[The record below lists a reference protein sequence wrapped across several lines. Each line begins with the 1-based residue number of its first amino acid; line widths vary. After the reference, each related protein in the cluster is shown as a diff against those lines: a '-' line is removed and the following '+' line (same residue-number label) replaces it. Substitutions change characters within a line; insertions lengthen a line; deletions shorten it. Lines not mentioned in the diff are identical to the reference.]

1 MNQLKATA
9 IFSITRFIVMELIVT
24 CCAMQ
29 ATFSQSVDFTYKSYG
44 LEREEDNVI
53 QNAAYLESFFETLYL
68 QRTLNDRVVSII
80 HIGDSHIQGDYLTAL
95 VRRNFQTHF
104 GNAGRGLVVPTR
116 VAGSN
121 DAFNVVTRSTI
132 KWESKRCS
140 QPDLLLPI
148 GIGATTIRTNLP
160 GVKLSVYL
168 NDLWMDYSF
177 DVVSLFYQKDLSS
190 FHFSVQDTLSREVAV
205 IGAFTEEPF
214 KNYSRIKIPEHLTS
228 ISLQTIKSTA
238 DQNQATIFGL
248 SLENS
253 RNGILYHA
261 IGANGA
267 KYAHYLSST
276 FFTQQTAALK
286 PQLFI
291 ISLGTNEAISYPY
304 MDKKLTEEIDS
315 LLTQLRSYNP
325 KAKFILVTP
334 PDAFRKKNKANP
346 GIQMVRQQIISYA
359 VENGL
364 AFYDMFKA
372 CGGEGSAAAWR
383 KKGLLR
389 NDGVHFTKEGYA
401 YQGNLLFNA
410 FMKSFNQYV
419 PLRHP

>member
-1 MNQLKATA
+1 M
-9 IFSITRFIVMELIVT
+9 
-24 CCAMQ
+24 AM
-29 ATFSQSVDFTYKSYG
+29 SQSVDFTYKSYG
-44 LEREEDNVI
+44 LENENENVI
-53 QNAAYLESFFETLYL
+53 QNATSLESFFETLYL
-68 QRTLNDRVVSII
+68 QRTLNDRVISIV

-104 GNAGRGLVVPTR
+104 GNAGRGLIVPTR

-121 DAFNVVTRSTI
+121 DAFNIVTNSSM

-160 GVKLSVYL
+160 GVKLNVYL

-177 DVVSLFYQKDLSS
+177 DAISLFYQKDVTS
-190 FHFSVQDTLSREVAV
+190 FQFSVQDTLGRELAV
-205 IGAFTEEPF
+205 IGPFTEEPF
-214 KNYSRIKIPEHLTS
+214 KNYSRIKISERLTS
-228 ISLQTIKSTA
+228 VSLQTIKNTS

-267 KYAHYLSST
+267 KYVHYLSSA
-276 FFTQQTAALK
+276 FFSQQTAALR

-315 LLTQLRSYNP
+315 LVSALKAYNP
-325 KAKFILVTP
+325 KASFILVTP

-346 GIQMVRQQIISYA
+346 GIQIVRQQIIAYA

-372 CGGEGSAAAWR
+372 CGGEGSALEWR

-389 NDGVHFTKEGYA
+389 NDGVHFTKDGYA

-410 FMKSFNQYV
+410 LMKGFNQYV